1 MPTPKKSSE
10 MDSLLVEI
18 INDQDRFYMLE
29 EFLSDV
35 KHYDMD
41 NLAFYVKVMEFKKE
55 SSLSNSALAAGLIID
70 NYLSEDADYYI
81 GNTIDDEAVIERLIT
96 NYECAVLNQLP
107 TPKDLFDDITQKV
120 RDELMP
126 LLREFNR
133 IR

>member
-29 EFLSDV
+29 EFLSDF

-81 GNTIDDEAVIERLIT
+81 GNTIDDEAVIQRLIT
-96 NYECAVLNQLP
+96 NYEVAVMN
-107 TPKDLFDDITQKV
+107 
-120 RDELMP
+120 
-126 LLREFNR
+126 
-133 IR
+133 

>member
-81 GNTIDDEAVIERLIT
+81 GNTIDDEAVIEKLIT

-107 TPKDLFDDITQKV
+107 TPKDLFEDITQKV

>member
-18 INDQDRFYMLE
+18 INDQDRFFMLE

-55 SSLSNSALAAGLIID
+55 NA
-70 NYLSEDADYYI
+70 Y
-81 GNTIDDEAVIERLIT
+81 
-96 NYECAVLNQLP
+96 
-107 TPKDLFDDITQKV
+107 
-120 RDELMP
+120 
-126 LLREFNR
+126 
-133 IR
+133 